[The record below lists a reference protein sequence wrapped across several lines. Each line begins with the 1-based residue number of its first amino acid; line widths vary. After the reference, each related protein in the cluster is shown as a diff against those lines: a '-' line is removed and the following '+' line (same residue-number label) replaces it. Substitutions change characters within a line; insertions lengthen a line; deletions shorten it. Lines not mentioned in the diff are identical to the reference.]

1 MYRIS
6 RSVIFPLI
14 LAAIALPAAAQDK
27 SAGSIVQLPSAGG
40 TVTREEGSF
49 GLNNNTGSANFRLPL
64 PELRQR
70 GRLGP
75 QMNLT
80 YNQFAGDSGSGLGV
94 GWGFGVAAIMIN
106 DDLGTAIP
114 GTKPEGD
121 FFSHISYMGARLVFL
136 GAEGGVWRYRP
147 EYSDQQIDILY
158 HPQPF
163 EVTSLGPLGEPV
175 TDTLPSGFEVLNPD
189 GSRLIFSGD
198 PAVAEGRFD
207 AGTPFVTKW
216 PLVLQL
222 NADRD
227 AVRYDYER
235 HGGRSYL
242 TNVSFAGGR
251 SVYHFDLIE
260 TRASLVSHASGTRQQ
275 NAMLYGRLT
284 ARFDDTIY
292 GRWCMGYVGRDL
304 ANPEAFTVRAHPDC
318 QAQAER
324 DLAGGIDPNSV
335 NVLDQLRVLYRFGET
350 EGAPL
355 GADTLKFPD
364 IRFDYSS
371 WTAAELASR
380 DIVYEAPN
388 MAFAGDIPPQNFE
401 LADMNM
407 DALVDIVR
415 TSDAGAT
422 VLLGEG
428 DLAASFGT
436 SQPLTLSRSTESGLM
451 RDVVPRLAD
460 DRFQFADVFGD
471 SFVDLVELENGVMH
485 VFDGKA
491 DGTFPYLGRSIAL
504 PGISATTFTDGN
516 GRFQDLNMDGQS
528 DIITTRL
535 NADGRTEW
543 QLFVN
548 LTRRAPDGG
557 YLVNFGALMKPMPFD
572 SQDGQILTRSNM
584 RLADVNG
591 DRLPDFVVIRP
602 ADQGFCLYENQ
613 GTLFDQAP
621 DALLFGDAAADDLR
635 CGHGQFIAIGGM
647 QASDNLQT
655 MWYVDVNGDGILDFA
670 SMGSRTDQ
678 LRVWLGFGDGS
689 FLPRPLDIALNLRV
703 QVGASSSSFR
713 SRVADIDA
721 DGQAEIL
728 VFQKPSGDD
737 VKPVVVLDFNRTE
750 AMQLVKANLLTVV
763 DFASG
768 RRHDVRYATSIDE
781 MLRDRANGQTT
792 RPLHFPVV
800 IAKQMVTSE
809 GIPGQERQ
817 DVTTEEYFYHNPFY
831 DVINGRFIGF
841 ANVEKVVYGDEYL
854 GASGATQNSSIA
866 LEQYYTFAEAS
877 ADLHLAG
884 KLKIRKTYEVLPD
897 PVLVASAEAT
907 ASFDPA
913 TVALHSLSTATRGQ
927 KLPAAGR
934 LLRCEASV
942 WEAVAKDDG
951 TSWLRKVAEQRTD
964 AAGPDEAQPAADET
978 CLNPIKSKTYTDFDE
993 FNLPQTETVTLR
1005 DVTGPDGL
1013 VVPGFS
1019 RTTQTD
1025 YAAARGDLA
1034 ALGILTAV
1042 SERRVLSGSRL
1053 MSRERFTYLPDHG
1066 GRLGSRAIEV
1076 FSSLSDMPDALRP
1089 LHAPTHTL
1097 MRQMEYDVFGN
1108 TIGITD
1114 PAGRIEAVLYDETG
1128 TLAVAHTR
1136 FAGGDAALDQVT
1148 RTSYDGPFAGL
1159 VAVETTPLGTE
1170 IHYEYDAL
1178 GRKVAERAADGA
1190 EKRFHYRIG
1199 EGGLPSMILT
1209 SKRRYPDAASVP
1221 VGESEWIDELAAY
1234 NARGNQIAA
1243 LENTAEGAVRVFNFA
1258 LYNRNEKEVFRWTP
1272 FAVSTFGRV
1281 SGLDLRKTFAIGD
1294 IPRPDGAV
1302 GNSYRYDAVGRMVRE
1317 THPAGKV
1324 STLEYAPW
1332 GTHRITRYDD
1342 QFAGAVATEEMRLA
1356 SENGVMAVVV
1366 GDTQGARSTTRFVRD
1381 GFGYLSEI
1389 WLPGETVPRKLSFN
1403 SIGDLEYQQ
1412 IPGMGAY
1419 YYFFDDRGRQAAKA
1433 RVAETGETKIV
1444 TSTYDFQNRKLTES
1458 EDGQLRVEFGYDRQ
1472 SEIATQASFAAPI
1485 ALPLGETTS
1494 VITHDPNGMFDA
1506 VQRFGFDANGRMV
1519 QNEITLN
1526 GARYA
1531 ESFRHTLDGRVI
1543 GSTGPRGLS
1552 SVFAL
1557 GPDRNL
1563 RSVTITHPD
1572 LAGPQT
1578 VIENVAYNAEGR
1590 IARITYRAGAET
1602 ELTYDPATLFLSR
1615 IQTRT
1620 ATGPLQDI
1628 AMAFNGNGSITAIED
1643 ALAGVDPAGGHVDR
1657 TGQFRYDYKNQLIR
1671 IDRYGE
1677 VSEFGYT
1684 DAGAFARN
1692 DEFAA
1697 AMPIVPGANA
1707 LIPAGVPEKPYA
1719 FDGFGQLASSPTLIG
1734 TVYDAYGRLL
1744 KAQTA
1749 THDVFFGYDQ
1759 TGRRLYKR
1767 VVPQGGA
1774 AEELSLFPMQSYEVG
1789 PQGDESFVHIG
1800 PARLVR
1806 LEHGTGRWF
1815 YYLKDHLDSSDYVMT
1830 AEGVPVEQ
1838 MLYRA
1843 YGTEHRPEVL
1853 SPAWGTHLAAVS
1865 ADLPREPTHHR
1876 FTGKYLDDATGL
1888 YYFGARYYDP
1898 ALGRFATPDP
1908 LYMADPERCTT
1919 NPIGCNLFAYA
1930 NNNPMAFVDPTGLD
1944 GVVAGD
1950 EAYRRQV
1957 EETLQ
1962 RIDPTARV
1970 DRETGEISQN
1980 WLHGVFLDVQ
1990 NFFVP
1995 GTGFDTGRELVN
2007 RMVESP
2013 QTTTIQYSPN
2023 DAAVNGADPTVDW
2036 TTTPGDA
2043 VISYDPTYTPDLTE
2057 FNPSTGTTS
2066 DVAPDPGIV
2075 LGHEIIHATHVM
2087 AGQVS
2092 GTESVNYNGLDG
2104 SPQSAV
2110 NEEARTVGVGGTPR
2124 ADDITEN
2131 DLRTMIGANPRN
2143 NY

>member
-1 MYRIS
+1 MS
-6 RSVIFPLI
+6 RTVRSFIFALVI
-14 LAAIALPAAAQDK
+14 AATTQPAAAQDK

-75 QMNLT
+75 QMTLT

-94 GWGFGVAAIMIN
+94 GWGFGVAAITVN

-114 GTKPEGD
+114 GMQAAGD
-121 FFSHISYMGARLVFL
+121 FFSHLSYMGARLVFL
-136 GAEGGVWRYRP
+136 GAEGGVWRYKP
-147 EYSDQQIDILY
+147 EYSDQAIDIRY

-163 EVTSLGPLGEPV
+163 DVTSLGPQGEAV

-189 GSRLIFSGD
+189 GSRMVFSGD
-198 PAVAEGRFD
+198 PTVAEGQFD
-207 AGTPFVTKW
+207 AISSFVTKW
-216 PLVLQL
+216 PLVLQM

-227 AVRYDYER
+227 AVRYGYER

-242 TNVSFAGGR
+242 TQVSFAGGR
-251 SVYHFDLIE
+251 SVYDFDLIE
-260 TRASLVSHASGTRQQ
+260 TRASLVSHVSGTRQQ
-275 NAMLYGRLT
+275 NAMLYGRMT

-292 GRWCMGYVGRDL
+292 GQWCMGYIGRDI
-304 ANPEAFTVRAHPDC
+304 ANPAAFAVRAHPDC
-318 QAQAER
+318 QARAEQ
-324 DLAGGIDPNSV
+324 DLAGLIDTNSV
-335 NVLDQLRVLYRFGET
+335 NVLDQLRVLYRFGDT
-350 EGAPL
+350 GGAPL
-355 GADTLKFPD
+355 AADTVKFPD

-371 WTAAELASR
+371 WTTAELAGR

-415 TSDAGAT
+415 TTDDGAT
-422 VLLGEG
+422 VLLGAG
-428 DLAASFGT
+428 DLADSFGT
-436 SQPLTLSRSTESGLM
+436 AQPLVLSRTTESGLM

-471 SFVDLVELENGVMH
+471 SFVDLVELEPGVLH

-504 PGISATTFTDGN
+504 PGISATTFADGN

-543 QLFVN
+543 QVFLN
-548 LTRRAPDGG
+548 LTRREADGN
-557 YLVNFGALMKPMPFD
+557 YLVNFGALTKPMPFD

-613 GTLFDQAP
+613 GNLFDP
-621 DALLFGDAAADDLR
+621 TPGALLFGDATVNDPR
-635 CGHGQFIAIGGM
+635 CGHGQFTAIGGM
-647 QASDNLQT
+647 QANDNLQT

-689 FLPRPLDIALNLRV
+689 FLPDPLDIALNLRV

-728 VFQKPSGDD
+728 VFQKPSGED

-750 AMQLVKANLLTVV
+750 TMQLVKANLLTVV

-809 GIPGQERQ
+809 GIPGKSRR

-841 ANVEKVVYGDEYL
+841 ADVEKVVYGDEYL
-854 GASGATQNSSIA
+854 GPAEATQNSSIA
-866 LEQYYTFAEAS
+866 LEQYYTFAEVS

-907 ASFDPA
+907 ATIDPT

-934 LLRCEASV
+934 LLRCEFVAWV
-942 WEAVAKDDG
+942 AVPKDDG
-951 TSWLRKVAEQRTD
+951 TSWLRKTSEQRTD
-964 AAGPDEAQPAADET
+964 AAGPAEMQPAADET
-978 CLNPIKSKTYTDFDE
+978 CLNPVKTKTYADFDA
-993 FNLPQTETVTLR
+993 FNLPQTETVALR
-1005 DVTGPDGL
+1005 DVTGPEGL
-1013 VVPGFS
+1013 TVPGFS
-1019 RTTQTD
+1019 RTTQSD
-1025 YAAARGDLA
+1025 YADSRA
-1034 ALGILTAV
+1034 ALAGLGIVTAV
-1042 SERRVLSGSRL
+1042 SERRILSGSRL

-1076 FSSLSDMPDALRP
+1076 FSSLAAVPDDLRP
-1089 LHAPTHTL
+1089 LHLPTHTL
-1097 MRQMEYDVFGN
+1097 LRTMGYDTFGN
-1108 TIGITD
+1108 TIGISD
-1114 PAGRIEAVLYDETG
+1114 PMGQIEAVTYDDTG
-1128 TLAVAHTR
+1128 TLAVTHTR

-1148 RTSYDGPFAGL
+1148 RSSYDGPFAGL
-1159 VAVETTPLGTE
+1159 VSVETTPLGMA
-1170 IHYEYDAL
+1170 IQYDYDAL
-1178 GRKVAERAADGA
+1178 GRKIAERASDGA
-1190 EKRFHYRIG
+1190 EKQFHYRIG

-1209 SKRRYPDAASVP
+1209 SKRRYAGADAVP
-1221 VGESEWIDELAAY
+1221 AGESEWIDELAAY

-1243 LENTAEGAVRVFNFA
+1243 LENSAEGGVRVFNFA

-1272 FAVSTFGRV
+1272 FVVNAFG
-1281 SGLDLRKTFAIGD
+1281 GMTNLDLRKTFAIGD
-1294 IPRPDGAV
+1294 VPRPEGAV

-1324 STLEYAPW
+1324 SALTYEPW
-1332 GTHRITRYDD
+1332 GTHRITTYDD
-1342 QFAGAVATEEMRLA
+1342 QFAGSVATEELRL
-1356 SENGVMAVVV
+1356 SGENGVSAVVV
-1366 GDTQGARSTTRFVRD
+1366 GDTRGTRSVTRFMRD
-1381 GFGYLSEI
+1381 SFGYLNEI
-1389 WLPGETVPRKLSFN
+1389 WLPGEVTPRRLSFN
-1403 SIGDLEYQQ
+1403 SIGDLEYQS
-1412 IPGMGAY
+1412 IPGMGEY
-1419 YYFFDDRGRQAAKA
+1419 YYFFDTRGRQSAKA
-1433 RVAETGETKIV
+1433 RVAVGGETKIV
-1444 TSTYDFQNRKLTES
+1444 TATYDFQNRKLTES
-1458 EDGQLRVEFGYDRQ
+1458 EDGQLRVEFGYDRGA
-1472 SEIATQASFAAPI
+1472 EITTPASFAAPI

-1494 VITHDPNGMFDA
+1494 VITHDPNGLFDA

-1519 QNEITLN
+1519 QNEVELN
-1526 GARYA
+1526 GTRYA
-1531 ESFRHTLDGRVI
+1531 ESFRHTLDGRVV

-1563 RSVTITHPD
+1563 RSVTINHPD
-1572 LAGPQT
+1572 LAGPEV
-1578 VIENVAYNAEGR
+1578 VIENVGYNAEGR
-1590 IARITYRAGAET
+1590 IARITYRAGAVT
-1602 ELTYDPATLFLSR
+1602 DMTYDPATLFLNR
-1615 IQTRT
+1615 IKTDT

-1628 AMAFNGNGSITAIED
+1628 TMAFNGNGSITQIVD
-1643 ALAGVDPAGGHVDR
+1643 GLAAGDPAAGHVDR
-1657 TGQFRYDYKNQLIR
+1657 TGQFHYDYKNQLVR
-1671 IDRYGE
+1671 IERYGE

-1692 DEFAA
+1692 DEFAKGA
-1697 AMPIVPGANA
+1697 AITPGPNG
-1707 LIPAGVPEKPYA
+1707 LIPVGVADKPYA
-1719 FDGFGQLASSPTLIG
+1719 FDGFGQLATSPTITG

-1744 KAQTA
+1744 RAQTA

-1767 VVPQGGA
+1767 VVPVDGSAQ
-1774 AEELSLFPMQSYEVG
+1774 ELSLFPMQSFEVG

-1800 PARLVR
+1800 NARLVR

-1815 YYLKDHLDSSDYVMT
+1815 YYLKDHLDSSDYVMN
-1830 AEGVPVEQ
+1830 ANGVPVEQ

-1843 YGTEHRPEVL
+1843 YGTEHQPEVL
-1853 SPAWGTHLAAVS
+1853 SAAWGTHLATIP
-1865 ADLPREPTHHR
+1865 ADLPREKTHHR

-1898 ALGRFATPDP
+1898 ALGRFVTPDP

-1919 NPIGCNLFAYA
+1919 NPTGCNLFAYA
-1930 NNNPMAFVDPTGLD
+1930 NNNPMAFIDPTGLD

-1957 EETLQ
+1957 EESLQ

-1970 DRETGEISQN
+1970 DRETGEISQS

-1995 GTGFDTGRELVN
+1995 GTGFDTGRELVS

-2023 DAAVNGADPTVDW
+2023 DAAVTAADPSVDW
-2036 TTTPGDA
+2036 TTTAGDA

-2066 DVAPDPGIV
+2066 EVTPDPGII

-2092 GTESVNYNGLDG
+2092 GTESVNYTGLDG
-2104 SPQSAV
+2104 TPQSAV
-2110 NEEARTVGVGGTPR
+2110 NEEARTVGVGGTSRP
-2124 ADDITEN
+2124 DDITEN
-2131 DLRTMIGANPRN
+2131 DLRTMTGANPRN